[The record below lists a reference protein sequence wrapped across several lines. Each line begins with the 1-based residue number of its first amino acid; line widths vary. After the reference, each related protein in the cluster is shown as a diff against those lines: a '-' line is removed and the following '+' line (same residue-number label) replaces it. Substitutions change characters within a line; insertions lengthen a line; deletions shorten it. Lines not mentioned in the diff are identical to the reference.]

1 MCVFHAFVRT
11 TKLEERIRSL
21 PTLASMQLTSTTG
34 PTTKQTRIT
43 GPTTKHPCMYK
54 MVYIIPEKRFA
65 RIVGIHD
72 AGTHFYVGEKTE
84 DHGCLFAGRDLL
96 DT

>member
-1 MCVFHAFVRT
+1 
-11 TKLEERIRSL
+11 
-21 PTLASMQLTSTTG
+21 
-34 PTTKQTRIT
+34 
-43 GPTTKHPCMYK
+43 
-54 MVYIIPEKRFA
+54 MVYIMPEKRFA